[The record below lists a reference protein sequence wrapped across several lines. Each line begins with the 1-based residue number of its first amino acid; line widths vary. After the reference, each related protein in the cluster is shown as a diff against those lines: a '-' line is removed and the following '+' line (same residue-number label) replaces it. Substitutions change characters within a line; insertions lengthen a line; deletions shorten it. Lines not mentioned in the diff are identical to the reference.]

1 MSGGNIAKKIKKIKK
16 IKKSGKLHSS
26 MRSQNKRD

>member
-1 MSGGNIAKKIKKIKK
+1 MSGGNIAKK

>member
-1 MSGGNIAKKIKKIKK
+1 MSSGNIAKKIKK